1 MSKKSRQIPNEA
13 YFQILRKLSARET
26 LRRTDF
32 EQPKPT
38 VTNIKTKF
46 EHQKQTRLKYIPHS
60 SLILRLNELSNS
72 HYIISKYSGEKS
84 KKGDSILE
92 YSITFFG
99 FIKLLQLC
107 EEGKFYSDIMK
118 NTSRIAPKIIWIKI
132 EQILKSK
139 ILNEKQLFD
148 VLVTVSKNTEI
159 QIDFNPWRASGTTIT
174 KPISIPK
181 ALRLGDKIKW
191 IHVFDVE
198 MTIRQI
204 NHYYKIRET
213 FLSYGKTRTKQEIK
227 LQDFKQQRHINHMF
241 IFAFTNE
248 LIMRCYRQD
257 GYTRRLH
264 PMDKRFLL
272 KIIKRDN
279 ILSKIFIDEVS
290 AVELQQGDE
299 NEIINKVKKALK
311 S

>member
-1 MSKKSRQIPNEA
+1 MSKKSRQTPNET
-13 YFQILRKLSARET
+13 YFRILRKLSARQT
-26 LRRTDF
+26 LRRKDF

-38 VTNIKTKF
+38 VTDVKTKF
-46 EHQKQTRLKYIPHS
+46 EHQKKTRLKYIPHS
-60 SLILRLNELSNS
+60 SLILRLNELSDS
-72 HYIISKYSGEKS
+72 HYIISKYSGKKS
-84 KKGDSILE
+84 KRGDPILE
-92 YSITFFG
+92 YGITFFG

-107 EEGKFYSDIMK
+107 EGKFYSDIMK
-118 NTSRIAPKIIWIKI
+118 NTTHIAPKIIWIKI
-132 EQILKSK
+132 EQILETK
-139 ILNEKQLFD
+139 ILDEKQLFD
-148 VLVTVSKNTEI
+148 ILVTVAKNTEI
-159 QIDFNPWRASGTTIT
+159 QIDFNPRRTSGTTIT

-181 ALRLGDKIKW
+181 ALYFGDKIKW

-227 LQDFKQQRHINHMF
+227 LEDFKQQRHINHMF

-248 LIMRCYRQD
+248 LIMRCYRED
-257 GYTRRLH
+257 GYTKLLH

-272 KIIKRDN
+272 KIIKSDN

-290 AVELQQGDE
+290 AVELQQDDE
-299 NEIINKVKKALK
+299 NEIVNKVKKALK
-311 S
+311 P